1 MLMLVM
7 ITTAAPLVP
16 SAPCTNPTVM
26 CTEQHYQPVCG
37 EDGITYPNECKAKAA
52 CQLEGSWTKGECGKE
67 GCPKE
72 APQTNELCDVTSAV
86 EQCYYD
92 EYCQTCDGL
101 AREVRTHPMSAQCTA
116 NGRWEVTGKCKP
128 PPKPPSTQPI
138 EAMTW
143 KSLLAIVSGTR
154 EITAGPRF
162 DCATRELWSVEK
174 STWCCDS
181 EQLGCP
187 SDAPCA
193 HPNVTCTNHG
203 APVCG
208 KDGKTYGNT
217 CKAEA
222 ACQFDCTAGACNPP
236 PKPPSSTASTP
247 SSSPSP
253 ATSPSP
259 APCKPDPD
267 VVCIMDYAPVCGK
280 DGKTYGNTCKA
291 EAACQFD
298 STAGAC
304 T

>member
-1 MLMLVM
+1 MLPHFEQSVTKQAIHPFQPTMLLLLS
-7 ITTAAPLVP
+7 ITTAAPLRS
-16 SAPCTNPTVM
+16 SAPCTSPNATS
-26 CTEQHYQPVCG
+26 CTKHYQPVCG

-193 HPNVTCTNHG
+193 NPNVTCTNHG

-222 ACQFDCTAGACNPP
+222 ACQFDSTAGACKAAPP
-236 PKPPSSTASTP
+236 TPPSSTASTP

-253 ATSPSP
+253 SPSPSP
-259 APCKPDPD
+259 APCESDPNAMCAMDILGHQPDK
-267 VVCIMDYAPVCGK
+267 I
-280 DGKTYGNTCKA
+280 
-291 EAACQFD
+291 
-298 STAGAC
+298 
-304 T
+304 